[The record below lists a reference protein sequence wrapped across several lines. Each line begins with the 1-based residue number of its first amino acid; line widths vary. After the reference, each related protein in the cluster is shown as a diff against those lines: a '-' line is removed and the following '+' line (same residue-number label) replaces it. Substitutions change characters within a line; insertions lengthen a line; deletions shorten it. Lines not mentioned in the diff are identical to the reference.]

1 MLFSVQRKK
10 VGVLINKR
18 KKKNRGR
25 EEGEWQCMGRTYYLF
40 LYYHCSAVVRAV
52 ANNMG
57 CLGIRDM
64 WTWSVIFLMV
74 PNISRMGIH
83 MIGLSCASQTI
94 PRHIPLSKPTNSRQ
108 RWQHIYIYIYIYMIF
123 LYLFSVRCL
132 QN

>member
-10 VGVLINKR
+10 VEVLINTR
-18 KKKNRGR
+18 EKKQR
-25 EEGEWQCMGRTYYLF
+25 EGGERQCMGRTYYLF
-40 LYYHCSAVVRAV
+40 LYYHCSAAVRAV

-57 CLGIRDM
+57 CLGRRDI

-74 PNISRMGIH
+74 PNILADGHPHDRVVLCIADNTKAHTFEQANEFSTEM
-83 MIGLSCASQTI
+83 A
-94 PRHIPLSKPTNSRQ
+94 
-108 RWQHIYIYIYIYMIF
+108 IYIYIYKIF